1 MQIDASQVLW
11 SAPESERAGR
21 PLLLMLHGHNS
32 HEGVGFDLR
41 HQLPGDLVL
50 ASVRAPLR
58 ASGGYAWFRL
68 DPAVGIQQANQV
80 ARSVVRWLDEMIEAG
95 LPAPPSLGI
104 MGFSQGAATAVQI
117 LRTAPTRF
125 DYAVVLSGFVV
136 PGPAPLD
143 EVLRA
148 RRTPVFWGRG
158 DADPIIP
165 SYLVSLSRLWLSG
178 HTRLEERVYPGLG
191 HNVAPAELV
200 DLHRFLARHLRPR

>member
-1 MQIDASQVLW
+1 MQIEASQVLW
-11 SAPESERAGR
+11 SAPASERAGR

-58 ASGGYAWFRL
+58 ATGGYAWFRL
-68 DPAVGIQQANQV
+68 DPAVAVQQAGQV
-80 ARSVVRWLDEMIEAG
+80 AQAVLSWLDGTIEAG
-95 LPAPPSLGI
+95 LPTPPSLGI
-104 MGFSQGAATAVQI
+104 MGFSQGAATAIQI
-117 LRTAPTRF
+117 LRTAPDRF

-136 PGPAPLD
+136 PGPAPRD
-143 EVLRA
+143 EELRA

-165 SYLVSLSRLWLSG
+165 GFLVSLSRLWLSG
-178 HTRLEERVYPGLG
+178 HTRLEERTYPGLG
-191 HNVAPAELV
+191 HNVSTAELA
-200 DLHRFLARHLRPR
+200 DLHRFLIRHS

>member
-21 PLLLMLHGHNS
+21 PLLLVLHGHNS

-41 HQLPGDLVL
+41 HQLPDDLVL

-58 ASGGYAWFRL
+58 ATGGFAWFRL
-68 DPAVGIQQANQV
+68 DPAVGIQQAGQV
-80 ARSVVRWLDEMIEAG
+80 ARAVLSWLDESLG
-95 LPAPPSLGI
+95 SGPAPPSVGI
-104 MGFSQGAATAVQI
+104 LGFSQGAATAVQI

-136 PGPAPLD
+136 PGPSARD
-143 EVLRA
+143 EELRA

-165 SYLVSLSRLWLSG
+165 SYLVSFSRLWLSG
-178 HTRLEERVYPGLG
+178 HTQLEERVYPGLG

-200 DLHRFLARHLRPR
+200 DLHRFIKQHLRPR